1 MRPLAKIGLR
11 ILAGLGVLFLGLIT
25 LAFTFRLALAEWALR
40 HALADVGA
48 TDIMVA
54 VTELSPRHLG
64 IQPLGFAVGGRHLQI
79 EKITLDRPAVFSGSL
94 GRVRFEGV
102 AATLELTAPQ
112 PAATLAKKTV
122 EVPAKKAPPPEFP
135 FEQIEIDGHLTLT
148 FRDGSQVFTIDV
160 NGKPASRSRVALNA
174 HVVGPGLAVA
184 GHGEL
189 DLGMESGEFAVENF
203 RLELKPWKGLLAAFM
218 PSDAAGWAVDGTVT
232 GDAHGKFE
240 HGVIT
245 GAAALHVRDG
255 AVRNEAGKAAAG
267 GIAADVSVVVRQADG
282 QSRLQVDA
290 DLTGPGLSAKGNGES
305 NLAMESGEFALQDV
319 RLELKPWSD
328 FLLALAPAAAGFELD
343 GVVTGDAHGRME
355 KAALTGTAT
364 LRLRDGSLRNPAKGV
379 SAEGIVA
386 DLVFPNLPKLISAPH
401 QIMSVGKAQIG
412 AVTLQHGE
420 VDLQIASEQLM
431 TVNAASVEAFGGRLS
446 TESFAVDLAK
456 TDYAVTILANG
467 VEIADVLALFPD
479 LPVKASGE
487 MDGRVPVR
495 FDDTGLHFGQGWAGL
510 EKDQAT
516 SVLFNS
522 AGLLTSRISPKNPAY
537 ATLQKIE
544 TGRARLKVEEFHV
557 DLHPADA
564 PGDRSARLRI
574 VGRPEEP
581 GTDLGALTLEIN
593 INGPLE
599 DLMNWGLKTEIS
611 ASADAR

>member
-1 MRPLAKIGLR
+1 M
-11 ILAGLGVLFLGLIT
+11 LFLGLIT
-25 LAFTFRLALAEWALR
+25 LAFTFRLALAESALR

-64 IQPLGFAVGGRHLQI
+64 IQSLGFAVGGRHLQI
-79 EKITLDRPAVFSGSL
+79 GKITLDRPAMFSGSL
-94 GRVRFEGV
+94 GRVRLEGV
-102 AATLELTAPQ
+102 AATLDLTAPQ
-112 PAATLAKKTV
+112 SAATLAKKAV
-122 EVPAKKAPPPEFP
+122 GAPAKKALLPEVP
-135 FEQIEIDGHLTLT
+135 FEQIQIEGRLTLT
-148 FRDGSQVFTIDV
+148 FRDGSQVLTIGV
-160 NGKPASRSRVALNA
+160 NAKPAGRSRVDLKA
-174 HVVGPGLAVA
+174 HVAGPGLAVA

-189 DLGMESGEFAVENF
+189 DLGMESGEFAVEDF
-203 RLELKPWKGLLAAFM
+203 RLELKPWSGLLAAVM
-218 PSDAAGWAVDGTVT
+218 PSEVAGWVIDGTVT
-232 GDAHGKFE
+232 GDARAKFE
-240 HGVIT
+240 PGVIT

-255 AVRNEAGKAAAG
+255 AVRNEAKKVSAG
-267 GIAADVSVVVRQADG
+267 GFAANVSVVARQADG
-282 QSRLQVDA
+282 QPRLQVDA
-290 DLTGPGLSAKGNGES
+290 DLTGPGFTAKGNTES
-305 NLAMESGEFALQDV
+305 DLAMESGEFALQGV

-328 FLLALAPAAAGFELD
+328 FLFALAPAAAGFELD
-343 GVVTGDAHGRME
+343 GVVTGDAHGRIG
-355 KAALTGTAT
+355 KAAITGTAT
-364 LRLRDGSLRNPAKGV
+364 LCLRDGSLRNPAKGV

-401 QIMSVGKAQIG
+401 QIISVGKAQIG
-412 AVTLQHGE
+412 AVNLQHGE

-446 TESFAVDLAK
+446 TEPFAVDLAK
-456 TDYAVTILANG
+456 TDYAVTILADG
-467 VEIADVLALFPD
+467 IEIADVLALFPD
-479 LPVKASGE
+479 SPVKASGK

-510 EKDQAT
+510 KRDQTT

-564 PGDRSARLRI
+564 PEGRSAQLRI
-574 VGRPEEP
+574 VGRPEDP

-599 DLMNWGLKTEIS
+599 DLLNWGLKTEIS
-611 ASADAR
+611 ASTGAR

>member
-11 ILAGLGVLFLGLIT
+11 ILAGLGVLFLGLVI
-25 LAFTFRLALAEWALR
+25 LSFTFRLALAEWALR

-64 IQPLGFAVGGRHLQI
+64 IQPLGFAVGGRHLKI

-94 GRVRFEGV
+94 GRVKLEGV
-102 AATLELTAPQ
+102 AATFDLIAPQ
-112 PAATLAKKTV
+112 PAATSVKKAV
-122 EVPAKKAPPPEFP
+122 VAPAKKARPPEFP

-148 FRDGSQVFTIDV
+148 FRDGAQVFAIDV
-160 NGKPASRSRVALNA
+160 NAKPAGRSRVALKA
-174 HVVGPGLAVA
+174 HVAGPGLAVA
-184 GHGEL
+184 GHGEF
-189 DLGMESGEFAVENF
+189 DVTGEAGEFAVENF
-203 RLELKPWKGLLAAFM
+203 RLELRPWNDLLAVYM
-218 PSDAAGWAVDGTVT
+218 PSEAAGWAIDGTVT
-232 GDAHGKFE
+232 GDGDGKFE

-255 AVRNEAGKAAAG
+255 AVRNEAKKASAV
-267 GIAADVSVVVRQADG
+267 GIAADVSVVARQADG
-282 QSRLQVDA
+282 KPRLQVDA
-290 DLTGPGLSAKGNGES
+290 DLIGPGFSAKANAES
-305 NLAMESGEFALQDV
+305 DLAMESGEFALQGV

-328 FLLALAPAAAGFELD
+328 FLMALAPAAAGFELE
-343 GVVTGDAHGRME
+343 GVVTGDAHGRIE

-364 LRLRDGSLRNPAKGV
+364 LRLRDGALRNQAKGV
-379 SAEGIVA
+379 SAEGIMA

-401 QIMSVGKAQIG
+401 QIMNLGKAQIG
-412 AVTLQHGE
+412 AVTLQRGE
-420 VDLQIASEQLM
+420 VDLEIASEELM

-446 TESFAVDLAK
+446 TEPFAVDLAK
-456 TDYAVTILANG
+456 IDYAVTILADG

-479 LPVKASGE
+479 SPVKASGE

-510 EKDQAT
+510 KRGQTT

-611 ASADAR
+611 ASAGAR